1 MEKRRLKLTSR
12 WWLLLLPI
20 AVFVVAF
27 QIAGTH
33 AAASA
38 GGFPA
43 YIPMTGV
50 TPTGVAV
57 DKVGNVYVS
66 IREMR
71 ADGLHGLIWWFTP
84 SGGGPSLF
92 ADIGIAEIYGL
103 AVTAN
108 GDLYA
113 AMGRVGSDKGVYRVD
128 RKGNIELLPGTDQ
141 IVWANALA
149 FDDQGTLYITETH
162 SGSPSSYGPGGIWRI
177 PRGGQAELWLRDGLL
192 TGIGAVMPYPIGV
205 NGIVCYHGDLYV
217 TNTDKGLVVRIP
229 VQKDGSAGVPVVW
242 AMLQEVPE
250 SPLAWSA
257 LPLMGDDLRL
267 DVHGNIY
274 VAVLTRSAVVRI
286 NALDLSQETIA
297 AFPVSPLD
305 FPPSI
310 AFGTGKGERTNLFV
324 TNLGMGKVFVPQIP
338 WPGPGLVKVDAGVPG
353 QPFH

>member
-1 MEKRRLKLTSR
+1 MDKKRSKLPG
-12 WWLLLLPI
+12 WWGILLPI
-20 AVFVVAF
+20 VLFALAF
-27 QIAGTH
+27 QTGGTI

-50 TPTGVAV
+50 TPTGVTV

-71 ADGLHGLIWWFTP
+71 ADGQYGLIWKYTP
-84 SGGGPSLF
+84 AGEQSFF
-92 ADIGIAEIYGL
+92 AQIGKAEIYGL

-128 RKGNIELLPGTDQ
+128 RKGNIELLLGTDQ

-149 FDDQGTLYITETH
+149 FDDQGTMYITESH
-162 SGSPSSYGPGGIWRI
+162 SLDSESNYDEGGIWRI
-177 PRGGQAELWLRDGLL
+177 PRGGQAELWLQDGLL
-192 TGIGAVMPYPIGV
+192 TGIGAVMPYPIGA
-205 NGIVCYHGDLYV
+205 NGIVYYHGDLYV

-297 AFPVSPLD
+297 AFPMSPLD

-324 TNLGMGKVFVPQIP
+324 TNLGMGKVFVPQLT
-338 WPGPGLVKVDAGVPG
+338 WPGPGLVKIDAGVPG
-353 QPFH
+353 RPLH

>member
-1 MEKRRLKLTSR
+1 MKKRKLRLVDW

-20 AVFVVAF
+20 AVFALAF
-27 QIAGTH
+27 ETGGAS

-38 GGFPA
+38 GVFPA
-43 YIPMTGV
+43 FIPMSGV

-71 ADGLHGLIWWFTP
+71 ADGQYGLIWKYTP
-84 SGGGPSLF
+84 AGEQSFF
-92 ADIGIAEIYGL
+92 AQIGKAEIYGL

-177 PRGGQAELWLRDGLL
+177 PRGGQAELWLQHGLL
-192 TGIGAVMPYPIGV
+192 TGIGAVMPYPIGA
-205 NGIVCYHGDLYV
+205 NGIVYDHGDLYV

-305 FPPSI
+305 FPPSL

-324 TNLGMGKVFVPQIP
+324 TNLGMGKVFVPQLP
-338 WPGPGLVKVDAGVPG
+338 WPGFGLVKIDAGVPG
-353 QPFH
+353 RPLH